1 MALSAAMLLPL
12 APLLLAFP
20 MLPMRG
26 PATAAPRAFV
36 RMDGLEAGRE
46 IDLRAAELNDDDDMK
61 VEVTPEPAVV
71 IPGAS
76 PCSIKVI
83 GVGGGGG
90 NTLNRMVSITGS
102 GSFLDF
108 VAINTDVQ
116 ALAAS
121 QADVRVQIGDDGARG
136 LGAGGIPA
144 VGRASA
150 IAAEEDLW
158 PIVAGTDMVF
168 VTAGM
173 GGGTGSGAAPVVAE
187 LAKRAGCLTVGIVT
201 KPFSF
206 EGRRRMNQAIE
217 AIEVLQEHVDIL
229 VTVSNDKLLEIVPE
243 GMPLQEAFSIADE
256 ILRQGIMG
264 ISEIIAKPGLIN
276 VDFADVRS
284 VMADAGPALMGIGTG
299 AGKTRAHDAAVAAVS
314 SPLLDFPIQKAKGV
328 VFTIT
333 GNSDM
338 SLQEVNEV
346 AAVISS
352 ICSDDANII
361 FGTSVDE
368 SYGDELSVTVVATS
382 FDTPAAS
389 VAPPAAAS
397 MAPPP
402 IAREPIRVSS
412 NQQPP
417 QPPPPSYD
425 PYAPPAPDTRKPR
438 FWGRF

>member
-1 MALSAAMLLPL
+1 MLTSFGLALALVAFPHRVPPQASAVARSRSICADGMDEGRDYDAVAAAKLADEAKISSPPEMPKETPLSAP
-12 APLLLAFP
+12 
-20 MLPMRG
+20 
-26 PATAAPRAFV
+26 
-36 RMDGLEAGRE
+36 
-46 IDLRAAELNDDDDMK
+46 
-61 VEVTPEPAVV
+61 
-71 IPGAS
+71 PGTS

-90 NTLNRMVSITGS
+90 NTINRMAAVAGA
-102 GSFLDF
+102 GGFLEF
-108 VAINTDVQ
+108 VAVNTDVQ

-150 IAAEEDLW
+150 IAAEDDLY
-158 PIVAGTDMVF
+158 PIVAGVDMVF

-187 LAKRAGCLTVGIVT
+187 LAKSAGCLTVGIVT

-206 EGRRRMNQAIE
+206 EGQRRMGQAIE
-217 AIEVLQEHVDIL
+217 AISTLQESVDIL

-284 VMADAGPALMGIGTG
+284 VMQDAGPALMGIGTG
-299 AGKTRAHDAAVAAVS
+299 SGKTRARDAAVAAIS
-314 SPLLDFPIQKAKGV
+314 SPLLDFPIEKAKGV

-333 GNSDM
+333 GNSGM

-346 AAVISS
+346 AAVISE
-352 ICSDDANII
+352 IVSDDANII

-368 SYGDELSVTVVATS
+368 SFQDEISVTVVATS
-382 FDTPAAS
+382 FD
-389 VAPPAAAS
+389 APPNEGV
-397 MAPPP
+397 
-402 IAREPIRVSS
+402 REPIRIANAQAQAYEDDKQSYW
-412 NQQPP
+412 
-417 QPPPPSYD
+417 PPPPVD
-425 PYAPPAPDTRKPR
+425 PYAPPAPDSRKPR

>member
-1 MALSAAMLLPL
+1 MPDPMA
-12 APLLLAFP
+12 
-20 MLPMRG
+20 
-26 PATAAPRAFV
+26 
-36 RMDGLEAGRE
+36 
-46 IDLRAAELNDDDDMK
+46 
-61 VEVTPEPAVV
+61 
-71 IPGAS
+71 PGMS

-90 NTLNRMVSITGS
+90 NTLNRMVSAAG
-102 GSFLDF
+102 GSFIEF

-150 IAAEEDLW
+150 QAAEDDLY
-158 PIVAGTDMVF
+158 PLVAGTDMVF

-187 LAKRAGCLTVGIVT
+187 LAKQAGCLTVGIVT

-206 EGRRRMNQAIE
+206 EGQRRMSQALE
-217 AIEVLQEHVDIL
+217 AIENLQKSVDIL

-243 GMPLQEAFSIADE
+243 GMPLNEAFSIADE

-264 ISEIIAKPGLIN
+264 ISEIISKPGLIN
-276 VDFADVRS
+276 VDFADVRA
-284 VMADAGPALMGIGTG
+284 VMSDAGPALMGIGTG
-299 AGKTRAHDAAVAAVS
+299 VGKTRAQDAAVAAIS
-314 SPLLDFPIQKAKGV
+314 SPLLDFPISRARGV

-333 GNSDM
+333 GNSGM

-346 AAVISS
+346 AAVISD
-352 ICSDDANII
+352 ICADDANII

-368 SYGDELSVTVVATS
+368 SFDDEISVTVVATS
-382 FDTPAAS
+382 FDTPDNS
-389 VAPPAAAS
+389 RSRDPMRQQPIQVSPAPPEAYTQ
-397 MAPPP
+397 AP
-402 IAREPIRVSS
+402 
-412 NQQPP
+412 
-417 QPPPPSYD
+417 D
-425 PYAPPAPDTRKPR
+425 PYAPPASATRKPR
-438 FWGRF
+438 FWSRF

>member
-1 MALSAAMLLPL
+1 MFAALVVGS
-12 APLLLAFP
+12 LAFFSP
-20 MLPMRG
+20 PPLTVSRS
-26 PATAAPRAFV
+26 ATI
-36 RMDGLEAGRE
+36 RMDGGDQPIPPE
-46 IDLRAAELNDDDDMK
+46 IVDATVNTPPPPEVAE
-61 VEVTPEPAVV
+61 TPKPST
-71 IPGAS
+71 PGMS
-76 PCSIKVI
+76 PCTIKVI

-90 NTLNRMVSITGS
+90 NTLNRMVSVAGA
-102 GSFLDF
+102 GSFIDF
-108 VAINTDVQ
+108 VAINTDIQ

-121 QADVRVQIGDDGARG
+121 QAGVRVQIGDDGARG

-150 IAAEEDLW
+150 IAAEDDLY

-187 LAKRAGCLTVGIVT
+187 LAKSAGCLTVGIVT

-206 EGRRRMNQAIE
+206 EGQKRMNQALE
-217 AIEVLQEHVDIL
+217 AIENLQSTVDIL

-243 GMPLQEAFSIADE
+243 GMPLNEAFSIADE

-276 VDFADVRS
+276 VDFADVRA
-284 VMADAGPALMGIGTG
+284 VMQDAGPALMGIGTG
-299 AGKTRAHDAAVAAVS
+299 VGKTRAYDAAVAAIS
-314 SPLLDFPIQKAKGV
+314 SPLLDFPIERAKGV

-333 GNSDM
+333 GNSGM

-346 AAVISS
+346 AAVISE
-352 ICSDDANII
+352 IVADDANII

-368 SYGDELSVTVVATS
+368 DMDDAISVTVVATS
-382 FDTPAAS
+382 FDTPEEEIQRGRFQQ
-389 VAPPAAAS
+389 APAPA
-397 MAPPP
+397 P
-402 IAREPIRVSS
+402 I
-412 NQQPP
+412 
-417 QPPPPSYD
+417 QPPPPAYPGYPPD
-425 PYAPPAPDTRKPR
+425 PYQPPAPATRKPR

>member
-1 MALSAAMLLPL
+1 MLACQLELVLLAAMVPSSTVV
-12 APLLLAFP
+12 FRVG
-20 MLPMRG
+20 MQDR
-26 PATAAPRAFV
+26 
-36 RMDGLEAGRE
+36 EAGYCS
-46 IDLRAAELNDDDDMK
+46 
-61 VEVTPEPAVV
+61 VTGMSMCSSEQEPTLPASA
-71 IPGAS
+71 GRS

-90 NTLNRMVSITGS
+90 NTLNRMVSLGA
-102 GSFLDF
+102 SFIDF
-108 VAINTDVQ
+108 IAINTDVQ

-136 LGAGGIPA
+136 LGAGGVPA

-150 IAAEEDLW
+150 QAAEEDLW
-158 PIVAGTDMVF
+158 PLMAGADMVF

-187 LAKRAGCLTVGIVT
+187 LAKTAGCLTVGIVT

-206 EGRRRMNQAIE
+206 EGRRRMTQAMDSI
-217 AIEVLQEHVDIL
+217 AVLQEHVDIL

-243 GMPLQEAFSIADE
+243 GMPLNDAFSIADE

-284 VMADAGPALMGIGTG
+284 VMANAGPALMGIGTG
-299 AGKTRAHDAAVAAVS
+299 AGKMRAHDAAVAAVS
-314 SPLLDFPIQKAKGV
+314 SPLLDFPIEKAKGV

-338 SLQEVNEV
+338 SLQEVNDV

-352 ICSDDANII
+352 ICADDANII

-368 SYGDELSVTVVATS
+368 TFGDEISVTVVATS
-382 FDTPAAS
+382 FDSPAEVNLA
-389 VAPPAAAS
+389 
-397 MAPPP
+397 
-402 IAREPIRVSS
+402 
-412 NQQPP
+412 
-417 QPPPPSYD
+417 
-425 PYAPPAPDTRKPR
+425 YAMR
-438 FWGRF
+438 

>member
-1 MALSAAMLLPL
+1 LPKL
-12 APLLLAFP
+12 RTVAPPWSTPTHPPCRARPHVPFFP
-20 MLPMRG
+20 Q
-26 PATAAPRAFV
+26 
-36 RMDGLEAGRE
+36 
-46 IDLRAAELNDDDDMK
+46 AAEFGLKLD
-61 VEVTPEPAVV
+61 ETTPMAVSTPTEAAGAPQT
-71 IPGAS
+71 IAPGMS

-90 NTLNRMVSITGS
+90 NTLNRMVAVTGTD
-102 GSFLDF
+102 SFIDF
-108 VAINTDVQ
+108 IAVNTDVQ

-150 IAAEEDLW
+150 IAAEDDLY
-158 PIVAGTDMVF
+158 PLIAGTDMVF

-187 LAKRAGCLTVGIVT
+187 LAKAAGCLTVGIVT

-206 EGRRRMNQAIE
+206 EGRRRMSQALE
-217 AIEVLQEHVDIL
+217 AIENLQENVDIL

-243 GMPLQEAFSIADE
+243 GMPLHEAFSIADE

-284 VMADAGPALMGIGTG
+284 VMQDAGPALMGIGTG
-299 AGKTRAHDAAVAAVS
+299 SGKTRAYDAAVAAIS
-314 SPLLDFPIQKAKGV
+314 SPLLDFPIEKAKGV

-333 GNSDM
+333 GNSGM

-346 AAVISS
+346 AAVISGIVS
-352 ICSDDANII
+352 NDANII

-368 SYGDELSVTVVATS
+368 SFDDEISVTVVATD
-382 FDTPAAS
+382 FDGPTNQTPPQ
-389 VAPPAAAS
+389 VQQQVQPAT
-397 MAPPP
+397 APPP
-402 IAREPIRVSS
+402 A
-412 NQQPP
+412 QQL
-417 QPPPPSYD
+417 D
-425 PYAPPAPDTRKPR
+425 PYGPPASDTRKPR

>member
-1 MALSAAMLLPL
+1 MLLAVLCAVSFPY
-12 APLLLAFP
+12 APIPARFT
-20 MLPMRG
+20 LPRRAVVLMDAG
-26 PATAAPRAFV
+26 EQFKVAEATAQQVGNSKPPPPAEQAPAPQ
-36 RMDGLEAGRE
+36 ESA
-46 IDLRAAELNDDDDMK
+46 
-61 VEVTPEPAVV
+61 
-71 IPGAS
+71 PGVS

-90 NTLNRMVSITGS
+90 NTLNRMVSVAGAE
-102 GSFLDF
+102 SFIDF

-121 QADVRVQIGDDGARG
+121 QADVRMQIGDDGARG

-144 VGRASA
+144 VGRAAA
-150 IAAEEDLW
+150 IAAEDDLF

-187 LAKRAGCLTVGIVT
+187 LAKQAGCLTVGIVT

-206 EGRRRMNQAIE
+206 EGQRRMNQAIE
-217 AIEVLQEHVDIL
+217 AIDTLQESVDIL

-243 GMPLQEAFSIADE
+243 GMPLNEAFSIADE

-284 VMADAGPALMGIGTG
+284 VMQDAGPALMGIGTG
-299 AGKTRAHDAAVAAVS
+299 VGKTRAYDAAVAAIS
-314 SPLLDFPIQKAKGV
+314 SPLLDFPIEKARGV

-333 GNSDM
+333 GNSEM
-338 SLQEVNEV
+338 SLTEVNEV
-346 AAVISS
+346 AAVISE

-368 SYGDELSVTVVATS
+368 TFNDEISVTVVATS
-382 FDTPAAS
+382 FDMPQQVGGQQPIQIS
-389 VAPPAAAS
+389 APRPQGGAQQW
-397 MAPPP
+397 PPP
-402 IAREPIRVSS
+402 
-412 NQQPP
+412 
-417 QPPPPSYD
+417 D